1 MHILTFIRSST
12 DSSPDNKA
20 TAWPSAVILST
31 SHFAVFLV
39 WQNII
44 AWPIVTTP
52 YMFEIALNLASGVAQ
67 STQYCPILSN
77 DSSSFLS
84 RITYNFDC
92 AMNWYRNYRSI
103 KLQLRTS
110 IFNLN
115 MSRPTTGSFMMFS
128 AKFMTFMSY
137 VAENNIIWH

>member
-1 MHILTFIRSST
+1 MNLNADQTIQCIILQRPLHVKIYMHILTFIRSST
-12 DSSPDNKA
+12 ESSPDNKA

-84 RITYNFDC
+84 RIT
-92 AMNWYRNYRSI
+92 
-103 KLQLRTS
+103 
-110 IFNLN
+110 
-115 MSRPTTGSFMMFS
+115 
-128 AKFMTFMSY
+128 
-137 VAENNIIWH
+137 